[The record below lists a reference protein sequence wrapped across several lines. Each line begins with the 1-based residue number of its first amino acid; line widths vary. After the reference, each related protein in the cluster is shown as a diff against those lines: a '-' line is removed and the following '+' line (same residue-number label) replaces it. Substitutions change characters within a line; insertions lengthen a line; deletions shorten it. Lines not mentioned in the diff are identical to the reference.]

1 MLIVVVYDICTKD
14 SDGRKRL
21 NSVKTVC
28 KNYGVS
34 VQDSVFECELSFDL
48 YQKMRID
55 IIGLIDCNQDS
66 VIFYRISHDWRKH
79 VERLGV
85 KKNKDLYRDSFIL

>member
-34 VQDSVFECELSFDL
+34 VQDSVFECRHRGRLKL
-48 YQKMRID
+48 YNRISP
-55 IIGLIDCNQDS
+55 LRNNYS
-66 VIFYRISHDWRKH
+66 VIT
-79 VERLGV
+79 VEVGFRYLST
-85 KKNKDLYRDSFIL
+85 Y